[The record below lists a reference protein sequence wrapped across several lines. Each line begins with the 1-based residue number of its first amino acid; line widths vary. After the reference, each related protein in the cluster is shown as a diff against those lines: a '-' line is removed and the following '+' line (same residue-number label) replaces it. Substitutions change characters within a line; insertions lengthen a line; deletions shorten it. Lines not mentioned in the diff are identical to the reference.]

1 MELFNLFGK
10 PTKGKRTFT
19 IYQVKQGNRI
29 IKKLEGGRFISTNP
43 SSAAKKA
50 LTSIC
55 KQMKKKTGCNYTI
68 TLHEMRMVKK
78 FTYKC
83 QRKKLKKPIVV
94 DINGQKV
101 TYKYK
106 TVVKKKKD

>member
-10 PTKGKRTFT
+10 PTNKKRSFT
-19 IYQVKQGNRI
+19 IAQVKQGNRM
-29 IKKLEGGRFISTNP
+29 IKKLEGGRFISSNP

-68 TLHEMRMVKK
+68 TLHEMGMVKE
-78 FTYKC
+78 FTYNC
-83 QRKKLKKPIVV
+83 QRKKLKEPNVV
-94 DINGQKV
+94 MINGQKV
-101 TYKYK
+101 TYKYETK
-106 TVVKKKKD
+106 VKKKKV

>member
-10 PTKGKRTFT
+10 PTKGKRSFT
-19 IYQVKQGNRI
+19 ISQVKQGNKI
-29 IKKLEGGRFISTNP
+29 IKKLEGGRFISSNP

-55 KQMKKKTGCNYTI
+55 KQTKKKTGCNYTI
-68 TLHEMRMVKK
+68 TLREMGIAKE
-78 FTYKC
+78 FTYNC
-83 QRKKLKKPIVV
+83 QRKKLKKPITV

-101 TYKYK
+101 TYKYETK
-106 TVVKKKKD
+106 VKRKKV